1 MPARTVT
8 DESWAEARRLYETG
22 GLSTRE
28 IGERI
33 STSRQNVE
41 THLHREGWVRQNDA
55 VKERDAEM
63 RAKTERA
70 KLESERRWANRR
82 NQEAD
87 AAGITAARA
96 RASIIAA
103 LDARDD
109 KMTRASAVAYGIL
122 IDKAQLLSG
131 AATARIG
138 AEDPRERAQSILD
151 ELAEKRRD
159 REQRTG

>member
-1 MPARTVT
+1 MPRSTP
-8 DESWAEARRLYETG
+8 EKWAEGRRAWEAGASREETG
-22 GLSTRE
+22 RIAGVSGQRVDHVAKRDGWQRNDGAAAARAE
-28 IGERI
+28 ER
-33 STSRQNVE
+33 RQ
-41 THLHREGWVRQNDA
+41 Q
-55 VKERDAEM
+55 
-63 RAKTERA
+63 TEAA
-70 KLESERRWANRR
+70 KLAAERQWANRR
-82 NQEAD
+82 GEEANR
-87 AAGITAARA
+87 AGITAQRA
-96 RASIIAA
+96 RQAIVDA

-138 AEDPRERAQSILD
+138 SEDPRERAQNILD